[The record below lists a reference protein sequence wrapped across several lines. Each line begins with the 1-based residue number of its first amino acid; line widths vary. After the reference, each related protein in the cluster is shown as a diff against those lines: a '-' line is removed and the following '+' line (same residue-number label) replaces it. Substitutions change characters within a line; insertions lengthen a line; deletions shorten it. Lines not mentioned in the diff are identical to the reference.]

1 MVTAVSPVRYPPI
14 HSEDH
19 WNMTRINPRLC
30 RPLLAF
36 ACTVV
41 ALASAGCDAA
51 LTPAQRQQW
60 HADSMRYLAAVS
72 RFERD
77 SFVIDSLAR
86 LVPRDSMRA
95 LYASMIRSV
104 APMRYPQLINCVSR
118 RIEEQFGL
126 RVAVEVE
133 RRARSDAFD
142 AATPREIELM
152 NRRLPAGMAVQ
163 VMGGAC
169 GFDSGPGPD
178 SIAGVDMNLPPTKP
192 TPPYRPMR

>member
-1 MVTAVSPVRYPPI
+1 MSPGRYPPVR
-14 HSEDH
+14 SEDRRI
-19 WNMTRINPRLC
+19 MKRINPRLSQ
-30 RPLLAF
+30 PLLVF
-36 ACTVV
+36 AYTVA
-41 ALASAGCDAA
+41 ALVSAGCDVA

-60 HADSMRYLAAVS
+60 HADSMRYLAAVR

-118 RIEEQFGL
+118 RLEEQFGL

-133 RRARSDAFD
+133 RRARSDAVV